1 MKMNKK
7 LIVPF
12 LATVVGLSISG
23 GLGGAFA
30 WYQFNSQVRT
40 AFIGTSTADTELF
53 QIGYVD
59 PNDSTKMIWGRD
71 RILPNTNLIP
81 VTFDQVDG
89 NSIPVTA
96 YGRPEAGKQ
105 LGTGYEKG
113 WKVIANGS
121 GYYQYDIYFR
131 TLVSDPTSEGDT
143 SKGIAPGY
151 KLVANKK
158 VFLTKLTLEDAD
170 HPDDDSYIANA
181 LRVHLNVAG
190 EGGYKKLISKNATS
204 NLNLFGKL
212 DLDGDK
218 KNDTYDVDPWETG
231 YNQEVTYGVNEHK
244 QTTVG
249 ISDVV
254 KGSTETGD
262 TKLIC
267 KTTDG
272 TEMVKLTVTVYLEG
286 WALLNVG
293 ATNPSNLWNPYLNSG
308 MGVHVGMIFDAE

>member
-40 AFIGTSTADTELF
+40 AFIGTSTADTQLF

-71 RILPNTNLIP
+71 RILEDTNLIP

-105 LGTGYEKG
+105 LGNGYGTG
-113 WKVIANGS
+113 WKTIANGS

-131 TLVSDPTSEGDT
+131 TLVSDPTSQGDA
-143 SKGIAPGY
+143 SKSIAPGY

-170 HPDDDSYIANA
+170 HPNDDTYITNA

-190 EGGYKKLISKNATS
+190 EGGYKKLISKTAVS
-204 NLNLFGKL
+204 DLPLYGKL
-212 DLDGDK
+212 DLDGDTK
-218 KNDTYDVDPWETG
+218 KDTYDVDPWETG
-231 YNQEVTYGVNEHK
+231 YGVEVTYGSNPHVQN
-244 QTTVG
+244 TV
-249 ISDVV
+249 SKNDVV

-262 TKLIC
+262 SKMIC

-272 TEMVKLTVTVYLEG
+272 SEMVKLTVTVYLEG

-293 ATNPSNLWNPYLNSG
+293 ETDPSNLWNPYLNSG
-308 MGVHVGMIFDAE
+308 MKVHVGMIFDVE